1 MKKKDLSI
9 LLSKLKTFDSPDA
22 NLEQYNT
29 DSDIASSAL
38 WFVDMKEGFSDK
50 VVADL
55 GCGTGILGIGA
66 LALGAKKVFFVDI
79 DKKAIGFLKQNL
91 KFVQKALKRKF
102 NYKILDSDIKF
113 FVEDVDMVV
122 ENPPFGV
129 QKNHTDRIFL
139 LKAMSASPL
148 IYSFHKLESDRF
160 ISQISKDHGFGSKL
174 VMDFNFP
181 IKKTMHFHDKKVH
194 FVDVGLWRIERFKN
208 SHF

>member
-22 NLEQYNT
+22 SLEQYNT
-29 DSDIASSAL
+29 DPEIASSAL
-38 WFVDMKEGFSDK
+38 WFVDMNEGFSDK

-79 DKKAIGFLKQNL
+79 DKKAIGFLRQNL

-102 NYKILDSDIKF
+102 SYKILDSDIQF

-129 QKNHTDRIFL
+129 QKNHTDRLFL
-139 LKAMSASPL
+139 LKAMSTSPL

-174 VMDFNFP
+174 VMDFKFP
-181 IKKTMHFHDKKVH
+181 IKKTMPFHDKKVH
-194 FVDVGLWRIERFKN
+194 LVDVGLWRIERFKN
-208 SHF
+208 RSF